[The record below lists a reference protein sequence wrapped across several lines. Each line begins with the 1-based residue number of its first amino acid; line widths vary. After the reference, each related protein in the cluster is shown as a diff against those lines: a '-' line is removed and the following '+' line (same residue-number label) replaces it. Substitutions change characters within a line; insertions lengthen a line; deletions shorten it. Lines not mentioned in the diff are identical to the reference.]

1 MRGSGLPSWANDAN
15 TGSSLQPPL
24 NGRTDQENL
33 VELAS
38 QQRCRQMEPDL
49 RLKPKQVLEDYDVA
63 SSVGGLVTLLETVQL
78 EGPKTK

>member
-1 MRGSGLPSWANDAN
+1 MRRSGLPSWANDAN

-24 NGRTDQENL
+24 NGHTDLENL
-33 VELAS
+33 VELVS
-38 QQRCRQMEPDL
+38 HRRHRQTEPDL
-49 RLKPKQVLEDYDVA
+49 RLKPKQVLEDYDIA